1 MPSADPRISNC
12 RHCQHYQLQGRRGGM
27 CQKLNVA
34 VRSEWSACS
43 LAVPAFANP
52 FDFGAIDL
60 PKIMVP
66 ATAAVSRDLVSID
79 TFFESMAA
87 LETVDVRS
95 GMPRA
100 MATSESAD

>member
-1 MPSADPRISNC
+1 
-12 RHCQHYQLQGRRGGM
+12 M

-52 FDFGAIDL
+52 LDFGTIDSS
-60 PKIMVP
+60 KIMVP
-66 ATAAVSRDLVSID
+66 AMAAIPHDLVSID
-79 TFFESMAA
+79 TFLESMAA
-87 LETVDVRS
+87 LETADVRS

-100 MATSESAD
+100 MATRESAH

>member
-1 MPSADPRISNC
+1 
-12 RHCQHYQLQGRRGGM
+12 M

-52 FDFGAIDL
+52 LDLGTIDL
-60 PKIMVP
+60 PGIMVP
-66 ATAAVSRDLVSID
+66 TTAAMSRDLVSID
-79 TFFESMAA
+79 TFLESMAA
-87 LETVDVRS
+87 LETADVRS
-95 GMPRA
+95 TMPRA